1 MKIALI
7 AGEASGDVLAAA
19 LMAALRERRPGVRF
33 IGMGGPKM
41 QAEGL
46 DSWFDYSALS
56 LFGFAEVITH
66 LPGLFRLRRQLL
78 QRLTEARPDVVI
90 GIDAPDFNFGLE
102 RRCRQAGLPVVHFPS
117 PSIWAWRQNRAAA
130 IAQSCDLMLC
140 LFPMEPA
147 IYAQYGL
154 KAAFVGH
161 PLADQIPLVP
171 DRSEARHALGLPDAP
186 CLALLPGSRLSEI
199 RRLLPDFIAAA
210 HLLQHG
216 RPMLQIVIPA
226 ADARCRAEIE
236 SALQQCPLPNTTVL
250 DGNAR
255 TAMIA
260 SDVVLLASGTA
271 TLEAAL
277 CKRPMAVAYKV
288 NPASLFVAQSLGMLK
303 THRFSLPNILAGR
316 DLVPELLQG
325 DCTPVKLAA
334 ALTGMLDHPEA
345 QSGMLDAFHGIH
357 LQLKQ
362 GAAGLAADAV
372 LELLAGRPAC

>member
-19 LMAALRERRPGVRF
+19 LMAALRERRPGARF

-171 DRSEARHALGLPDAP
+171 DRSEARQALGLPDAP

-210 HLLQHG
+210 HLLQLA
-216 RPMLQIVIPA
+216 RPMLQIVVPA

-236 SALQQCPLPNTTVL
+236 SALRQRPLPNATVL

-260 SDVVLLASGTA
+260 SDAVLLASGTA

-277 CKRPMAVAYKV
+277 CKRPMVVAYKV

-303 THRFSLPNILAGR
+303 TRRFSLPNILAGR

-325 DCTPVKLAA
+325 DCTPAKLAA
-334 ALTGMLDHPEA
+334 ALTGMLDHPGA
-345 QSGMLDAFHGIH
+345 QSGTLDAFHDIH

-362 GAAGLAADAV
+362 GAAGLAADAI